1 MFDFLQP
8 LGLTPAQAGIFALLA
23 ALLVLLMWGRWRYD
37 VVAFLA
43 LITAVATGLVPA
55 EASFSGFGHP
65 ATITVAFVLIISRT
79 LASAG
84 AVDWAAALIRPAAQ
98 RTSTHIAALSSLAA
112 ALSGFMNNVGTLGLL
127 MPVALQSARKAGRS
141 AALILMPLSFGSILG
156 GLITLIGTPP
166 NIIIASYRGLT
177 AGEPFGMFDFTPV
190 GAVAAIAGLAFV
202 ALIGWRLVPRA
213 AAERAATEEL
223 FDIENYLTEIRVTE
237 DSKALGKTLVE
248 IRKENQDID
257 ALIIGVVRD
266 ERMLPG
272 AARWLQLEVGDL
284 LLVEAGP
291 DEMDKFASTLGL
303 AFSGQD
309 QDENKNAKPDDG
321 DADTKK
327 KSKQSRLAS
336 EDGIVI
342 EAVIAPGSRLDGL
355 TVQSQ
360 SILSRYGF
368 TLLAVSRQGKPY
380 RGRLHAFR
388 FEVGDVLLLHGEA
401 SRASEA
407 LTAFGCLPLAE
418 RGVSMGQRH
427 TARALIAIFGAAI
440 LASSFGLLPI
450 AVSLGAA
457 ITVMVLFG
465 LLPLRQLYEGIDWPV
480 IVLLGALIPVG
491 GALEST
497 GATDVI
503 ADAILA
509 LTAGGSPVVILALI
523 MVVTMTLSDLLNNAA
538 TAVVMAP
545 IGAGIAARLDVSA
558 DPFLM
563 AIAIAASCAFLTP
576 IGHQNN
582 ALIMGPGGYRF
593 GDYWRMGLPLELVII
608 ATALPMILWVWPL

>member
-1 MFDFLQP
+1 VFDFQQT
-8 LGLTPAQAGIFALLA
+8 LGLTPAQGGIFALLA
-23 ALLVLLMWGRWRYD
+23 ALLGLLMWGRWRYD

-84 AVDWAAALIRPAAQ
+84 AVDWAAALIRPAAK

-223 FDIENYLTEIRVTE
+223 FDIENYLTEVRVTE

-272 AARWLQLEVGDL
+272 AARWLQLEVGDR

-291 DEMDKFASTLGL
+291 DEIDKFASTLGV
-303 AFSGQD
+303 AFSGQND
-309 QDENKNAKPDDG
+309 HDG
-321 DADTKK
+321 EKTEIEDSVTKK
-327 KSKQSRLAS
+327 KSKQSRLSS

-360 SILSRYGF
+360 SILSRHGF

-388 FEVGDVLLLHGEA
+388 FEIGDVLLLHGEA
-401 SRASEA
+401 ARAPEA

-427 TARALIAIFGAAI
+427 TAGALIAIFGAAI

-497 GATDVI
+497 GATNVI

-509 LTAGGSPVVILALI
+509 LTAGGSPVMILALI

-545 IGAGIAARLDVSA
+545 IGAGIAERLSVSA

-563 AIAIAASCAFLTP
+563 AIAIGASCAFLTP

-608 ATALPMILWVWPL
+608 ATALPMILWIWPL